1 MREHLKN
8 LLCQSQSHRV
18 TESLT
23 FSLPWLLFLFLDA
36 WASQEPTMSV
46 TLSHCHTVTFSLKSL
61 PLQPL
66 TYVWHPFTT
75 PSLLLTHLD
84 IMTLPKGQKCQKC
97 QNIKISKISKISKNV
112 KKNAKNLIIL
122 DNPKTPKTKCKKR
135 IYGFWKWG
143 DCQNL

>member
-1 MREHLKN
+1 ML
-8 LLCQSQSHRV
+8 
-18 TESLT
+18 
-23 FSLPWLLFLFLDA
+23 FSLSLSESIAFLLFTSFFLLNNYLCRSSIKWSFLYLRMSSIQRLYTSMRVFFKFLDA

-112 KKNAKNLIIL
+112 KKNAKN
-122 DNPKTPKTKCKKR
+122 
-135 IYGFWKWG
+135 
-143 DCQNL
+143 